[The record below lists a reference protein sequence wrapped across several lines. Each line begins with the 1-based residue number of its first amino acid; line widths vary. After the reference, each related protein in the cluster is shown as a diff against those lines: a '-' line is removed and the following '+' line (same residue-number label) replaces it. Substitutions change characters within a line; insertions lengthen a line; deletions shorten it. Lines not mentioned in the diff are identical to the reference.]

1 MSALDGMSASLLKA
15 DIGAGLW
22 HVRFVP
28 RAEIWRPRA
37 FAMLYAC
44 KGLERNR
51 SSRRQAE
58 GGSRMSLWL
67 IPMIYAAAS
76 FLGGITLPRLEQAYF
91 PYDSGIS
98 VASAQ
103 AFLAAVAS
111 GMIALTGIVFTVGL
125 VMVQFSA
132 IAYSPRL
139 VLLLARDPKLFHS
152 LGVFIATFTY
162 SLSVL
167 LYVDRNESGVVPLIS
182 GVAVAG
188 LLLLSML
195 LFSALMKGLIDL
207 QITYVL
213 HVIGDKGREVIRET
227 FQRLDEKAK
236 NQSKRGPETGDAS
249 ELGPVVQTLR
259 YFAAPRTI
267 AKFDTD
273 NLVRQAQQAGAV
285 IVMACGVGDTLVE
298 NTLLLQVHGAKTA
311 LPESNLMRTI
321 DFGFQRTSEQD
332 PKYPIRLL
340 VDIAIKALSPA
351 INDPTTAV
359 QAIDQIEDLLRR
371 LGAHDLDAG
380 YGYDGD
386 SVLRL
391 IFPMPTWEDYLV
403 LAFDEIRHYGS
414 GSVQVMRRLRSALVG
429 LSDSVT
435 TDTRIGAVQRYL
447 KQLDL
452 TVDRSAL
459 TADDKKTARQEDRQG
474 LGLSRRQ

>member
-1 MSALDGMSASLLKA
+1 
-15 DIGAGLW
+15 
-22 HVRFVP
+22 
-28 RAEIWRPRA
+28 
-37 FAMLYAC
+37 
-44 KGLERNR
+44 
-51 SSRRQAE
+51 
-58 GGSRMSLWL
+58 MSLWL

-103 AFLAAVAS
+103 AFLTAVAS
-111 GMIALTGIVFTVGL
+111 GMIALTGIVFTVSL

-162 SLSVL
+162 SLCVL
-167 LYVDRNESGVVPLIS
+167 LYVDRNGSGVVPLIS

-195 LFSALMKGLIDL
+195 LFSALMKGLRDL
-207 QITYVL
+207 QITFVL
-213 HVIGDKGREVIRET
+213 HVIGDTGREVIRET

-236 NQSKRGPETGDAS
+236 NQSKRGQETCNVS

-267 AKFDTD
+267 AKFDID
-273 NLVRQAQQAGAV
+273 DLVRQAQQAGAV

-311 LPESNLMRTI
+311 LSESNLVRAI
-321 DFGFQRTSEQD
+321 HFGFERTSEQD
-332 PKYPIRLL
+332 PKYPVRLL

-371 LGAHDLDAG
+371 LGGHDLDAG
-380 YGYDGD
+380 YARDADGD
-386 SVLRL
+386 LRL

-414 GSVQVMRRLRSALVG
+414 DSVQVMRRLRSALVG
-429 LSDSVT
+429 LADSVT
-435 TDTRIGAVQRYL
+435 ADTRIGAVQRYL

-452 TVDRSAL
+452 SIAQISLRMIGKRRARRIGKASACRAEML
-459 TADDKKTARQEDRQG
+459 KPKDFG
-474 LGLSRRQ
+474 LDQSRRVGSNTRRTFNRDRYLIYEAIRSD

>member
-1 MSALDGMSASLLKA
+1 
-15 DIGAGLW
+15 
-22 HVRFVP
+22 
-28 RAEIWRPRA
+28 
-37 FAMLYAC
+37 
-44 KGLERNR
+44 
-51 SSRRQAE
+51 
-58 GGSRMSLWL
+58 
-67 IPMIYAAAS
+67 MIYAAAS
-76 FLGGITLPRLEQAYF
+76 FFIGITLPRLEQVYF
-91 PYDSGIS
+91 PYNSGIS

-167 LYVDRNESGVVPLIS
+167 LHVDRNGSGVVPLIS
-182 GVAVAG
+182 GSVVAG
-188 LLLLSML
+188 LLLLSTL
-195 LFSALMKGLIDL
+195 LFSALMKSLTDL

-213 HVIGDKGREVIRET
+213 HVIGDKGRDVVREM
-227 FQRLDEKAK
+227 FQHLDEKAK
-236 NQSKRGPETGDAS
+236 NQSKRGQETRNVS

-267 AKFDTD
+267 KRFDID
-273 NLVRQAQQAGAV
+273 DLVRQARQAGAV

-298 NTLLLQVHGAKTA
+298 NTLLLQVHGTKTV
-311 LPESNLMRTI
+311 PESDLLRAI
-321 DFGFQRTSEQD
+321 HFGFERTWEQD
-332 PKYPIRLL
+332 PKYPVRLL

-371 LGAHDLDAG
+371 LGGRDLDAG
-380 YGYDGD
+380 YAFDAD
-386 SVLRL
+386 SDLRL
-391 IFPMPTWEDYLV
+391 IFPMPRWEDYLV
-403 LAFDEIRHYGS
+403 LAFDEIRHYGAD
-414 GSVQVMRRLRSALVG
+414 SVQVVRRLRSALIG
-429 LSDSVT
+429 LADTVT
-435 TDTRIGAVQRYL
+435 DDTRIGAVQRYL

-452 TVDRSAL
+452 TVDQSIL
-459 TADDKKTARQEDRQG
+459 TADDQETARQEDRQG
-474 LGLSRRQ
+474 LGLSRRQRTSP

>member
-1 MSALDGMSASLLKA
+1 
-15 DIGAGLW
+15 
-22 HVRFVP
+22 
-28 RAEIWRPRA
+28 
-37 FAMLYAC
+37 
-44 KGLERNR
+44 
-51 SSRRQAE
+51 
-58 GGSRMSLWL
+58 MSLWL
-67 IPMIYAAAS
+67 IPVIYAAAS
-76 FLGGITLPRLEQAYF
+76 FLSGIVLPRLEQAYF

-103 AFLAAVAS
+103 AFFAAVAS
-111 GMIALTGIVFTVGL
+111 GMIALTGVVFTVGL

-132 IAYSPRL
+132 VAYSPRL

-182 GVAVAG
+182 GFVVAG

-195 LFSALMKGLIDL
+195 LFSALMKGLTDL

-213 HVIGDKGREVIRET
+213 HVIGDKGREVVRET
-227 FQRLDEKAK
+227 FKRLDEKAK
-236 NQSKRGPETGDAS
+236 NQTKRGPEACNVS

-267 AKFDTD
+267 VKFDID
-273 NLVRQAQQAGAV
+273 DLVRQARQAGAV

-311 LPESNLMRTI
+311 LPESDLMRAVH
-321 DFGFQRTSEQD
+321 FGFERTSEQD

-371 LGAHDLDAG
+371 LGGHDLDAG
-380 YGYDGD
+380 YARDADGD
-386 SVLRL
+386 LRL

-403 LAFDEIRHYGS
+403 LAFDEIRHYGA

-429 LSDSVT
+429 LADSVT
-435 TDTRIGAVQRYL
+435 AETRVGAVQRYL

-459 TADDKKTARQEDRQG
+459 TADDQETARQEDRQG
-474 LGLSRRQ
+474 LGLARRQRPSL

>member
-1 MSALDGMSASLLKA
+1 
-15 DIGAGLW
+15 
-22 HVRFVP
+22 
-28 RAEIWRPRA
+28 
-37 FAMLYAC
+37 
-44 KGLERNR
+44 
-51 SSRRQAE
+51 
-58 GGSRMSLWL
+58 MSLWL

-91 PYDSGIS
+91 PYNSGIS

-103 AFLAAVAS
+103 AFFTAVAS

-125 VMVQFSA
+125 VLVQFSA
-132 IAYSPRL
+132 IAYSPRV
-139 VLLLARDPKLFHS
+139 VLLLARDPRLFHS

-167 LYVDRNESGVVPLIS
+167 LYVDRNGSGIVPLIS
-182 GVAVAG
+182 GVVVAG

-213 HVIGDKGREVIRET
+213 HVIGDKGREVVRQM
-227 FQRLDEKAK
+227 FPRLDDKAN
-236 NQSKRGPETGDAS
+236 NQSKRGEETNKFS
-249 ELGPVVQTLR
+249 ELGPAVQTLT

-267 AKFDTD
+267 TKFDID
-273 NLVRQAQQAGAV
+273 DLIRQARQAEAV

-311 LPESNLMRTI
+311 LLESHLVRAI
-321 DFGFQRTSEQD
+321 HFGFERTSEQD

-351 INDPTTAV
+351 INDPTTSV

-371 LGAHDLDAG
+371 LGGHDLDAG
-380 YGYDGD
+380 YGYDADG
-386 SVLRL
+386 VLRL

-403 LAFDEIRHYGS
+403 LAFDEIRHYGAS
-414 GSVQVMRRLRSALVG
+414 SVQVMRRLKSALLG
-429 LSDSVT
+429 LADSVT
-435 TDTRIGAVQRYL
+435 AGTRIEAVHRYL

-452 TVDRSAL
+452 TVDRSDL
-459 TADDKKTARQEDRQG
+459 GADDQKTARQEDRQG
-474 LGLSRRQ
+474 LGLSRRQRTST

>member
-1 MSALDGMSASLLKA
+1 
-15 DIGAGLW
+15 
-22 HVRFVP
+22 
-28 RAEIWRPRA
+28 
-37 FAMLYAC
+37 
-44 KGLERNR
+44 
-51 SSRRQAE
+51 
-58 GGSRMSLWL
+58 MSLWL

-111 GMIALTGIVFTVGL
+111 GMIALTGIVFTVAL

-167 LYVDRNESGVVPLIS
+167 LYVDRNGSGIVPLIS

-195 LFSALMKGLIDL
+195 LFSALMKGLRDL
-207 QITYVL
+207 QITFVL
-213 HVIGDKGREVIRET
+213 HVIGDTGREVIRET

-236 NQSKRGPETGDAS
+236 NQSKRGQETCNVS

-267 AKFDTD
+267 AKFDID
-273 NLVRQAQQAGAV
+273 DLVRQAQQAGAV

-311 LPESNLMRTI
+311 LSESNLVRAI
-321 DFGFQRTSEQD
+321 HFGFERTSEQD
-332 PKYPIRLL
+332 PKYPVRLL
-340 VDIAIKALSPA
+340 VDIAIKALS
-351 INDPTTAV
+351 
-359 QAIDQIEDLLRR
+359 
-371 LGAHDLDAG
+371 
-380 YGYDGD
+380 
-386 SVLRL
+386 
-391 IFPMPTWEDYLV
+391 
-403 LAFDEIRHYGS
+403 
-414 GSVQVMRRLRSALVG
+414 
-429 LSDSVT
+429 
-435 TDTRIGAVQRYL
+435 
-447 KQLDL
+447 
-452 TVDRSAL
+452 
-459 TADDKKTARQEDRQG
+459 ARQEDRQG
-474 LGLSRRQ
+474 LGLSRRQRTSP